1 MAKRRGLMLL
11 IYAYIEKYKNYEHQ
25 EITFDTSYSVCFEN
39 GILQITYN
47 GTPMYQNL
55 YHKGKPDNLH
65 ILIGKTGSGKTN
77 LLQLIGAK
85 KDSRTH
91 RRWSGEPDSYF
102 LLYSISETE
111 FFLEIC
117 NVDIGQFSNKRA
129 GKDSSIPKSIQEN
142 AARMDSINSVRF
154 TIPRALAVGESI
166 SDFSII
172 QEYGARPMV
181 KEPVRDFTTIIN
193 CYDINS
199 FIKPPYEDEKEKY
212 DDFNNDWIGRMVVP
226 YHRTSLWKLC
236 DYIRDY
242 IASVERG
249 SLKREVSFVL
259 STHNFAD
266 NYPIKLSNAVE
277 DDYWTFFSLER
288 DQRIASL
295 DKTVAE
301 KLKKK
306 NKQVEKLTQLPK
318 KELFIHD
325 LWTDYA
331 MYLRKW
337 VSKIQNFN
345 EEETIPEDR
354 LDYSGEYDVY
364 QEFLDYY
371 TEKEYKED
379 IDPKVL
385 PDGKPMSIVKRCTWL
400 AEYIDRIDNENPHGI
415 IWQIIDDI
423 KDIGTILRKLDDKY
437 FTIDTCTIPVVDM
450 VLPEYKELFSDLF
463 ERMEQYIPDDA
474 GIFTERLLP
483 YSFTH
488 LSTGEFQYAKVLGGL
503 DQNLTIAHSD
513 HRRFDKIIL
522 LDEPEAYMHPELARQ
537 FIKRVYDIVGK
548 HKKQGT
554 VQIIIGTHSP
564 FVVSDVCADNITRL
578 TIDSELGNAVVLRGS
593 EKEYFGANLY
603 TIFADGF
610 FLDYTIGEY
619 SRYWLQD
626 NLNHV
631 RELEEKETLTEDEC
645 QYIKSLKLFVMHIG
659 DPLIRRAFEVC
670 LESIGGSI

>member
-1 MAKRRGLMLL
+1 MLL

-301 KLKKK
+301 KLIY
-306 NKQVEKLTQLPK
+306 TR
-318 KELFIHD
+318 F
-325 LWTDYA
+325 
-331 MYLRKW
+331 M
-337 VSKIQNFN
+337 
-345 EEETIPEDR
+345 DR
-354 LDYSGEYDVY
+354 L
-364 QEFLDYY
+364 
-371 TEKEYKED
+371 
-379 IDPKVL
+379 
-385 PDGKPMSIVKRCTWL
+385 C
-400 AEYIDRIDNENPHGI
+400 H
-415 IWQIIDDI
+415 
-423 KDIGTILRKLDDKY
+423 
-437 FTIDTCTIPVVDM
+437 
-450 VLPEYKELFSDLF
+450 
-463 ERMEQYIPDDA
+463 
-474 GIFTERLLP
+474 
-483 YSFTH
+483 
-488 LSTGEFQYAKVLGGL
+488 
-503 DQNLTIAHSD
+503 
-513 HRRFDKIIL
+513 
-522 LDEPEAYMHPELARQ
+522 
-537 FIKRVYDIVGK
+537 
-548 HKKQGT
+548 
-554 VQIIIGTHSP
+554 
-564 FVVSDVCADNITRL
+564 VS
-578 TIDSELGNAVVLRGS
+578 S
-593 EKEYFGANLY
+593 
-603 TIFADGF
+603 
-610 FLDYTIGEY
+610 
-619 SRYWLQD
+619 
-626 NLNHV
+626 
-631 RELEEKETLTEDEC
+631 
-645 QYIKSLKLFVMHIG
+645 
-659 DPLIRRAFEVC
+659 
-670 LESIGGSI
+670 